1 MTRHESSRGL
11 AYAHA
16 RRTARN
22 WVDRYRPQGKLYP
35 AVCRACGAAESH
47 GRWTWGP
54 APADLPR
61 VLCPACERLRDGT
74 AAHEL
79 VLCGDLRR
87 WWPEVRGLLHHVEHA
102 ETAKHPLERVMA
114 IVDAADGVHVT
125 TTGMHM
131 ARRLV
136 AALVRR
142 FRRGV
147 RVTFE
152 EQRTTLEWA

>member
-1 MTRHESSRGL
+1 MNHHESSRGL

-16 RRTARN
+16 RRTART
-22 WVDRYRPQGKLYP
+22 WVDRYRPEGKLYP
-35 AVCRACGAAESH
+35 VVCPACGAAECR
-47 GRWTWGP
+47 GRWTWDQ

-61 VLCPACERLRDGT
+61 VLCPACERLRDGV

-79 VLCGDLRR
+79 VLCGDLQR
-87 WWPEVRGLLHHVEHA
+87 WWPEVRGLLRHVERA
-102 ETAKHPLERVMA
+102 ETATHPLERVMA
-114 IVDAADGVHVT
+114 IVDGDDGVHVT

-147 RVTFE
+147 RIVFE
-152 EQRTTLEWA
+152 DSRTILEWR